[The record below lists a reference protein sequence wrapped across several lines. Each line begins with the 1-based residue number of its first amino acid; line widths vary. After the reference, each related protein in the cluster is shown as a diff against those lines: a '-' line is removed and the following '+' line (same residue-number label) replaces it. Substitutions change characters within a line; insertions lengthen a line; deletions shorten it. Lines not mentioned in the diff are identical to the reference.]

1 MSGQM
6 LLLNLL
12 GGVALLIWATRMVRT
27 GVLRAFGE
35 RLRGLIAR
43 ATRNRVAACAA
54 GVATAATLQSSTA
67 AALLLTSFAERGLI
81 ALAPALAVLLGA
93 DIGSTLVVQAMS
105 FDPRPVIPALLLAG
119 TLAFMI
125 SENAI
130 VKQLGRVAIGLGL
143 MILALGL
150 IVTASQ
156 PLRDNWLLIEVLAHL
171 GGEPL
176 LALAIAAILTW
187 LVHSSVAAVLLFIS
201 LALAGVLDA
210 TLAFTLVLGA
220 NIGSGFIP
228 LGVNLRAPSA
238 VRRMLIGNLMFR
250 TLGALAA
257 LPLVGHAAALLA
269 LVDPDVAR
277 QTANAHTLFNLLLA
291 VAFLPL
297 TGPAA
302 RLLQQVLPD
311 PLPAPGTQPIG
322 HLDEEALDRPNVALS
337 AATRE
342 VMRLADTVEV
352 MLREA
357 ILPFEQAHAARRE
370 AIKRLDAEVD
380 RGQEEVKLYLTRL
393 TRRPLTEEQSRQAF
407 DLILFTTNLEHVGD
421 IIDKTLLELA
431 AKKHRL
437 RVSFSEEGWSEIKRL
452 HQLAVEQLRL
462 AVAVF
467 VTRDSEM
474 ARQLVEAKERVRMIE
489 REATENHL
497 RRLREGTLA
506 SIETSSMHLD
516 ILRDLKRVVAHLTAV
531 AHPILESKGEL
542 RPSRLREAEIGS
554 AGTEP
559 RPA

>member
-27 GVLRAFGE
+27 GILRAFGE

-43 ATRNRVAACAA
+43 ATRHRLAACGAGIAA
-54 GVATAATLQSSTA
+54 AATLQSSTA

-105 FDPRPVIPALLLAG
+105 FDPRPAVPALLLAG
-119 TLAFMI
+119 TIVFMV

-130 VKQLGRVAIGLGL
+130 ARQVGRVAIGLAL
-143 MILALGL
+143 MVLALGM
-150 IVTASQ
+150 IVTASA
-156 PLRDNWLLIEVLAHL
+156 PLRENWLLIEVLAHL

-176 LALAIAAILTW
+176 LALGIAAALTW

-201 LALAGVLDA
+201 LALGGVLEA
-210 TLAFTLVLGA
+210 GLAFTLVLGA
-220 NIGSGFIP
+220 NVGSGFIP
-228 LGVNLRAPSA
+228 LGVSLRAAPP
-238 VRRMLIGNLMFR
+238 VRRMLVGNLMFR
-250 TLGALAA
+250 TAGALAA
-257 LPLVGHAAALLA
+257 LPLVDHAAALLA
-269 LVDPDVAR
+269 LVDADVAR

-291 VAFLPL
+291 ALFLPL

-302 RLLQQVLPD
+302 RLLRRLMPD
-311 PLPAPGTQPIG
+311 PMPAPGEQKIG
-322 HLDEEALDRPNVALS
+322 HLDDAALDRPTVALS
-337 AATRE
+337 GATRE

-370 AIKRLDAEVD
+370 AIKRLDSEVD
-380 RGQEEVKLYLTRL
+380 RLQEEIKLYLTRL
-393 TRRPLTEEQSRQAF
+393 TRGPLTDAQSRQAF

-452 HQLAVEQLRL
+452 HTLAVEQLRL

-467 VTRDSEM
+467 VTRDPEM
-474 ARQLVEAKERVRMIE
+474 ARQLVLAKEQVRAIE

-506 SIETSSMHLD
+506 SLETSSLHLD
-516 ILRDLKRVVAHLTAV
+516 ILRDLKRIVAHLTAV

-542 RPSRLREAEIGS
+542 RSSRLRNAPAEAVRAGS
-554 AGTEP
+554 VPT
-559 RPA
+559 